1 MPPGLDILLMIVVF
15 GGIMYFLMIR
25 PQQKRMREHQEMIE
39 KLEPGTRVLLT
50 SGIFATLLH
59 MGDRQMIVEIAPG
72 VEITVVKGHIS
83 RAVSDEDEEFVYEG
97 EGDDAEA
104 ADIESDYATDEQ
116 PEAASAEPVAD
127 EPEVADETTDRNSD
141 ANR

>member
-127 EPEVADETTDRNSD
+127 EPEVADETTDRTSD

>member
-15 GGIMYFLMIR
+15 GAIMYYLMIR

-104 ADIESDYATDEQ
+104 ADVESDYATDEQ

-127 EPEVADETTDRNSD
+127 EPEVADETADRNSD

>member
-104 ADIESDYATDEQ
+104 ADVESDYATDEQ
-116 PEAASAEPVAD
+116 PEAAFAEPVAD
-127 EPEVADETTDRNSD
+127 EPEVTDETADRNSD